1 MLNYANKR
9 NPMKGESDVVL
20 EPVDFPFE
28 YEDMLRL
35 MRESTQ
41 LAVIEF

>member
-1 MLNYANKR
+1 MLDYANNEK
-9 NPMKGESDVVL
+9 PMKRESDVIL

-35 MRESTQ
+35 IREPTR
-41 LAVIEF
+41 LAIIEF